1 MKLLKNSNGASGAMG
16 GSGSSDSGMQ
26 MTKKE
31 DINYLSLFS
40 ITDPTSNSG
49 NSANPKS
56 VSLATKLASC
66 IKNIITNK
74 YWYYDGEWEK
84 EDVKNKLKEGLEPT
98 SKK

>member
-1 MKLLKNSNGASGAMG
+1 MG

-74 YWYYDGEWEK
+74 YWYYSKQEYKTNK
-84 EDVKNKLKEGLEPT
+84 EEIQKGLT
-98 SKK
+98 NNSSSKK

>member
-1 MKLLKNSNGASGAMG
+1 MNQIKLQLGKKSGAMGGSNNMQIG

-49 NSANPKS
+49 NSKS
-56 VSLATKLASC
+56 KLFRLWLTCNTKF
-66 IKNIITNK
+66 IVN
-74 YWYYDGEWEK
+74 
-84 EDVKNKLKEGLEPT
+84 
-98 SKK
+98 